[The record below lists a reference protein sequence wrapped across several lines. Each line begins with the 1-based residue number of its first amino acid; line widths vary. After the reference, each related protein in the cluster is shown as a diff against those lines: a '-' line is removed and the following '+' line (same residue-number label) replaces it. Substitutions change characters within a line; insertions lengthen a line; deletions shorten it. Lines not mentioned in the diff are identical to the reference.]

1 MKKDPDEDDDRII
14 TKKWLYWTL
23 AAFIAII
30 VLLIIG
36 MALK

>member
-1 MKKDPDEDDDRII
+1 MKKDPEENDRII

-36 MALK
+36 VALK